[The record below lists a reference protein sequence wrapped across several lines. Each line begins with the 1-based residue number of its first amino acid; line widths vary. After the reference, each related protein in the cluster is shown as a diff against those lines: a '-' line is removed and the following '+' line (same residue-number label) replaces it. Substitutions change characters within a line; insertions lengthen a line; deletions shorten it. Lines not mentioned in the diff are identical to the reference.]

1 MQKYLH
7 EHFLY
12 GGQNSLITDI
22 EIVLSKKLTQWIEI
36 EQRNSRELR
45 LRSSHLMVWMWRN
58 DFLWGLSR
66 SFSFGHLIILSC
78 IIWKIS
84 VFKVIAFAKYSRPK
98 ITYVIWS
105 PLHKVIY
112 LFLLLICYCPW
123 AIRLLVIWN
132 IHIYKSPDRSLIY

>member
-22 EIVLSKKLTQWIEI
+22 EIILSKKLTQWIEI

-78 IIWKIS
+78 IIWKMS
-84 VFKVIAFAKYSRPK
+84 VFKVIAFARYSRPK

-105 PLHKVIY
+105 PLPKSFIY
-112 LFLLLICYCPW
+112 FFCWSATALEQSGCWLYGIFMIF
-123 AIRLLVIWN
+123 IN
-132 IHIYKSPDRSLIY
+132 HQTGH